1 LSLSYKQ
8 NQNSW
13 IYLPKK
19 IEVYYK
25 KKHSEQLILLASQTI
40 DAAKKEDKATCQSI
54 VINFKKKVKTSE
66 IVAKVYPLAKIPDGN
81 AGNGSL
87 SWFFLDEIKLY

>member
-1 LSLSYKQ
+1 LSLSYKH

-66 IVAKVYPLAKIPDGN
+66 IVVKVYPLAKIPEGN